1 MNDNFCPSHT
11 VVELDT
17 WERGPV
23 FRHFID
29 DLRCVMSLTVD
40 LEISRFLS
48 GSRPVASA
56 STRHDLGGVPG
67 VNALRSS
74 YGWDSQGRLVLWDRI
89 EPYYAH
95 FHPDRETFAK
105 LVTPFS
111 SDLETFHRRFLED
124 RTRYAALDHFDL
136 TDVPPNTFDV
146 SCLPWVRYRSFDMHI
161 FDSGT
166 YLAPVVTWGKY
177 EREGARTVLPV
188 SLNIHHAVADGFH
201 LSRFFLELQDHGIR
215 DQAIVNQ
222 GILRIHR
229 ETGLPMVCT
238 NDAHY
243 LRKEDAEA
251 HDVLLCI
258 QTGKTIDDEN
268 RMRYEPGTSTSAAR
282 RRWRPCSRATRA
294 RWRTRRR
301 SPTCAIWTFPSA
313 STTCRNSAAGGVRA
327 ASPI

>member
-11 VVELDT
+11 VVEPDT

-40 LEISRFLS
+40 LEISRFLK
-48 GSRPVASA
+48 RLSA
-56 STRHDLGGVPG
+56 SGFRFYPAMIWAVSNVL
-67 VNALRSS
+67 NAHAEFR
-74 YGWDSQGRLVLWDRI
+74 YGWDDQGRLVLWDRI

-166 YLAPVVTWGKY
+166 YL
-177 EREGARTVLPV
+177 
-188 SLNIHHAVADGFH
+188 
-201 LSRFFLELQDHGIR
+201 
-215 DQAIVNQ
+215 
-222 GILRIHR
+222 
-229 ETGLPMVCT
+229 
-238 NDAHY
+238 
-243 LRKEDAEA
+243 
-251 HDVLLCI
+251 
-258 QTGKTIDDEN
+258 
-268 RMRYEPGTSTSAAR
+268 
-282 RRWRPCSRATRA
+282 
-294 RWRTRRR
+294 
-301 SPTCAIWTFPSA
+301 
-313 STTCRNSAAGGVRA
+313 
-327 ASPI
+327 

>member
-11 VVELDT
+11 VVEPDT

-40 LEISRFLS
+40 LEISRFLK
-48 GSRPVASA
+48 RLSA
-56 STRHDLGGVPG
+56 SGFRFYPAMIWAVSNVL
-67 VNALRSS
+67 NAHAEFR
-74 YGWDSQGRLVLWDRI
+74 YGWDDQGRLVLWDRI

-111 SDLETFHRRFLED
+111 
-124 RTRYAALDHFDL
+124 
-136 TDVPPNTFDV
+136 DV

-177 EREGARTVLPV
+177 EREGDRTVLPV

-201 LSRFFLELQDHGIR
+201 LSRFFLELQE
-215 DQAIVNQ
+215 
-222 GILRIHR
+222 L
-229 ETGLPMVCT
+229 L
-238 NDAHY
+238 DAP
-243 LRKEDAEA
+243 E
-251 HDVLLCI
+251 I
-258 QTGKTIDDEN
+258 
-268 RMRYEPGTSTSAAR
+268 S
-282 RRWRPCSRATRA
+282 
-294 RWRTRRR
+294 
-301 SPTCAIWTFPSA
+301 
-313 STTCRNSAAGGVRA
+313 
-327 ASPI
+327 

>member
-40 LEISRFLS
+40 LEISRFLK
-48 GSRPVASA
+48 RLSA
-56 STRHDLGGVPG
+56 SGFPFYPAMIWAVSNVL
-67 VNALRSS
+67 NAHAEFR
-74 YGWDSQGRLVLWDRI
+74 YGWDDQGRLVLWDRI

-177 EREGARTVLPV
+177 DPERDRTILPV

-201 LSRFFLELQDHGIR
+201 LSRFFLELQE
-215 DQAIVNQ
+215 
-222 GILRIHR
+222 L
-229 ETGLPMVCT
+229 L
-238 NDAHY
+238 DAP
-243 LRKEDAEA
+243 AE
-251 HDVLLCI
+251 H
-258 QTGKTIDDEN
+258 
-268 RMRYEPGTSTSAAR
+268 S
-282 RRWRPCSRATRA
+282 
-294 RWRTRRR
+294 
-301 SPTCAIWTFPSA
+301 
-313 STTCRNSAAGGVRA
+313 
-327 ASPI
+327 